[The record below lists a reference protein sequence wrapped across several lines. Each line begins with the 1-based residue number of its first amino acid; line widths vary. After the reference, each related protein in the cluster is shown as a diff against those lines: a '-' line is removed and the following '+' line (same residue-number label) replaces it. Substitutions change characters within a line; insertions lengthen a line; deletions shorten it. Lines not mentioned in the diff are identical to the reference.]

1 MPNLIAISL
10 TWYLISLSGVLA
22 PGPLSA
28 MSVGE
33 GARRGFWAG
42 PLLAL
47 GHALTEL
54 AMVTALVL
62 GLREFLQQPLIAG
75 VIGLVGGAVLLWM
88 GYDLAVSGWR
98 GDALARGSA
107 KPLVGERGERASASG
122 VILQPGGTETGLAR
136 LGHLPAGVL
145 LSVGNPYWFIWWAT
159 VGASY
164 LLMFMHYGPVGL
176 ALFYLGHV
184 SLDLGW
190 MSLLS
195 FLSASG
201 RGAIPD
207 AVYQGVLVVCGLFLI
222 AMSLYF
228 GASGVGFL
236 LGQL

>member
-10 TWYLISLSGVLA
+10 TWYLVSLSGVLS

-28 MSVGE
+28 MSIGE
-33 GARRGFWAG
+33 GARRGFWTG

-47 GHALTEL
+47 GHAVTEL
-54 AMVTALVL
+54 AMVTALAM
-62 GLREFLQQPLIAG
+62 GLREFLQRPLIAG
-75 VIGLVGGAVLLWM
+75 VIGLVGGALLLWM

-98 GDALARGSA
+98 G
-107 KPLVGERGERASASG
+107 G
-122 VILQPGGTETGLAR
+122 VTLQPGGAATGGVAR
-136 LGHLPAGVL
+136 LGHVPAGVL
-145 LSVGNPYWFIWWAT
+145 LSIGNPYWFVWWAT

-164 LLMFMHYGPVGL
+164 FFMFLGYGPVGL
-176 ALFYLGHV
+176 ALFYLGHI

-190 MSLLS
+190 MSLLA

-207 AVYQGVLVVCGLFLI
+207 VVYRGVLVICGLFLI

-236 LGQL
+236 RGQLLT